1 MNTEQVVFIIL
12 LVALVSVFGTLA
24 VVYRKDLRRYLS
36 DEPVRPQQVST
47 KAAAPRRVGVPQPS
61 RASRASTP
69 QAKPPERST
78 PAAAPA
84 IPLTPHPAKPDDA
97 GSWERKF
104 KTIHSTIS
112 EARQREMIRQTMFKH
127 HLNRADAMRK
137 IVEDR
142 WREDAVRR

>member
-36 DEPVRPQQVST
+36 DEPVRAQQIT
-47 KAAAPRRVGVPQPS
+47 PKAAAPRRVGVPQSP
-61 RASRASTP
+61 RARASTP
-69 QAKPPERST
+69 QAKQPER
-78 PAAAPA
+78 PAATASA
-84 IPLTPHPAKPDDA
+84 TPLTLRPAKPDDA

-104 KTIHSTIS
+104 RTIHSTIS

-142 WREDAVRR
+142 WREDAARR